1 MGSQRPNAAE
11 NPVKAKIVQ
20 KPAMRFVG
28 LERSFLHGLS
38 KDSTAGE
45 VIGPLWD
52 EFCCRAEEAPH
63 RIGEAMYGVIYGRPE
78 PERKHPD
85 ELQYIAGVQVSQV
98 GKRPSGMVSRT
109 VPAATYAT
117 FIHRGPIDKISETV
131 REIYRV
137 WLPQSGYEH
146 AQIADIELYDSRF
159 DCESDASEMEYWISV
174 IPKGR

>member
-1 MGSQRPNAAE
+1 MID
-11 NPVKAKIVQ
+11 VKIVQ
-20 KPAMRFVG
+20 KPAIKFVG
-28 LERSFLHGLS
+28 WERSFLHGLS

-45 VIGPLWD
+45 VIGPLWG
-52 EFCCRAEEAPH
+52 EFGGRAKEVPHRAE
-63 RIGEAMYGVIYGRPE
+63 EAMYGVIYGRPE
-78 PERKHPD
+78 SERKHPD
-85 ELQYIAGVQVSQV
+85 ELQYIAGVRVSEI
-98 GKRPSGMVSRT
+98 GPLPAGMVSRT

-117 FIHRGPIDKISETV
+117 FIHRGPIWKISETV

-137 WLPQSGYEH
+137 WLPQSSYQH

>member
-1 MGSQRPNAAE
+1 MT
-11 NPVKAKIVQ
+11 
-20 KPAMRFVG
+20 FVG

-45 VIGPLWD
+45 VIGPLWG
-52 EFCCRAEEAPH
+52 EFGGRANEVQH
-63 RIGEAMYGVIYGRPE
+63 RVGQAMYGVIYGRPE
-78 PERKHPD
+78 LARKHPD
-85 ELQYIAGVQVSQV
+85 ELQYIAGVQVCQL
-98 GKRPSGMVSRT
+98 GTLPSGMVLRT

-117 FIHRGPIDKISETV
+117 FIHRGPIYKISETV

-146 AQIADIELYDSRF
+146 AQIADIELYDNRF